1 MRVSPLE
8 RFAVAVLERIGT
20 LLWGFPPRLMAPIV
34 QELGPLRA
42 LWWFGRHLPRYE
54 LTLRRFG
61 KVRTHL
67 ICVAISLV
75 NGCRYCAH
83 GHAYALQL
91 AHLNDVG
98 TLFPLDNQAI
108 DRLRGLPA
116 AHIRNTLVDALERTR
131 LHAEMIPLDRTF
143 ALMAGVYPPI
153 DRDDVQIAHLVA
165 MFGMLNSVGVADQT
179 PIDEA
184 HDPLNRD
191 PELKRSYAVLHAA
204 LSV

>member
-1 MRVSPLE
+1 MSVSPLE

-20 LLWGFPPRLMAPIV
+20 VLWGFPPRLMAPIV

-42 LWWFGRHLPRYE
+42 LWWFSRHLSRYE

-67 ICVAISLV
+67 MCVAISLV

-83 GHAYALQL
+83 GHAHALQL
-91 AHLNDVG
+91 AHLSDGG
-98 TLFPLDNQAI
+98 TLFPLDNEAI

-116 AHIRNTLVDALERTR
+116 AHIRNNLVDALERAR
-131 LHAEMIPLDRTF
+131 LHAEVIPLDRTF

-153 DRDDVQIAHLVA
+153 DHDDLQIAHLIT
-165 MFGMLNSVGVADQT
+165 MFGMLNSVGIADQT

-184 HDPLNRD
+184 HDPLNRN
-191 PELKRSYAVLHAA
+191 PALKRSYTVLRAA